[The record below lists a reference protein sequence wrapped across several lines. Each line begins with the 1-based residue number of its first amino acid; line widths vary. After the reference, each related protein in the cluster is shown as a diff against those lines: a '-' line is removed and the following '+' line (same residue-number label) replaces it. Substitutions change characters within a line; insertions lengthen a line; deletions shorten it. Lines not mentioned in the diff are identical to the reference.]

1 MDTVNERGD
10 DAMREGRRFIRAAGL
25 QAAISLGAII
35 FAAAYRAGFGETP
48 STTLRRVPETRF
60 LCP

>member
-1 MDTVNERGD
+1 
-10 DAMREGRRFIRAAGL
+10 MREGRRFIRAAGL

-60 LCP
+60 FVPVI